1 MKEKMEN
8 GGYVRIRKRTKGGGK
23 GRKKTG
29 LRRQREARKE
39 IGRMRRN
46 EDKDK
51 PEVRG
56 ERELNGKRKEELYKR
71 TRN

>member
-1 MKEKMEN
+1 MEN

-29 LRRQREARKE
+29 MKRQREERKE